1 MSLTKSWEK
10 VLHKSLED
18 PSNILHYLNISLRD
32 EDTDM
37 FLIALKNISKA
48 HLGGMTALSEKTNF
62 SRESLYRTLSLNG
75 NPRFSTLLAILDA
88 LGFQLAIEP
97 KMRKKKAAKK
107 VVRGK
112 RRKTASKKTQSR
124 TIRKKRKVPS

>member
-18 PSNILHYLNISLRD
+18 PSNVLHYLNISLKD
-32 EDTDM
+32 EDPDI
-37 FLIALKNISKA
+37 FLIALKNVLKA
-48 HLGGMTALSEKTNF
+48 QLGEITELAEKTSL

-97 KMRKKKAAKK
+97 KKRKRKASKKAA
-107 VVRGK
+107 RGK
-112 RRKTASKKTQSR
+112 KKKIVSKKIKTRKTRKITSR
-124 TIRKKRKVPS
+124 N

>member
-18 PSNILHYLNISLRD
+18 PSNVLHYLNISLKD
-32 EDTDM
+32 EDADM

-48 HLGGMTALSEKTNF
+48 HLGGMTALAEKTNL

-97 KMRKKKAAKK
+97 KKRKRKASKKAA
-107 VVRGK
+107 RGK
-112 RRKTASKKTQSR
+112 KKKTVSKKIKTRKT
-124 TIRKKRKVPS
+124 RKVTSRS